1 MKINYFP
8 FILLMSVFFMLSCKK
23 TQKEEEVEVKK
34 IATEYLRDFYYNDYQ
49 YAKAY
54 GTESTKKFLV
64 YLEKNDKKDYRN
76 HSFTEIDSVLL
87 EGKERDSAFVYYSYE
102 NSFYTKD
109 KSVLP
114 LIKKQNQ
121 WLVNIENKNNLDFY
135 RVVFDYSCVEI
146 ETKNYQKLN
155 NEELIEVELITSTFI
170 KQVDH
175 PKLVVG
181 LLNASS
187 LLYYDI
193 KDIEHFNDN
202 HVRLWEDLSTMSV
215 NSSFYFNNDK
225 LLTEFEYFIYSIN
238 SSNSFGVIEK
248 IELILT
254 KHYGQP
260 FNKIPSENGKWYKT
274 LRWFTKGGNE
284 IIELTNN
291 EDNSVTL
298 KVIDSENDTE
308 TY

>member
-1 MKINYFP
+1 MKINYFI
-8 FILLMSVFFMLSCKK
+8 FFLLISLSFVLSCKK
-23 TQKEEEVEVKK
+23 TEKEEEVEVKK

-54 GTESTKKFLV
+54 GNESTKNFLA
-64 YLEKNDKKDYRN
+64 YLEKNDKKEYRN
-76 HSFTEIDSVLL
+76 HSFSEIDSVVLKGA
-87 EGKERDSAFVYYSYE
+87 GKDSALVYYSYE

-114 LIKKQNQ
+114 LIKLQNQ

-146 ETKNYQKLN
+146 ETKNYHELN
-155 NEELIEVELITSTFI
+155 NEELIEVELIISTFI

-187 LLYYDI
+187 LPYYDI
-193 KDIEHFNDN
+193 KDIKNFNDN

-215 NSSFYFNNDK
+215 NSSFYFNHDK

-238 SSNSFGVIEK
+238 SANSFGVIEK

-254 KHYGQP
+254 NYYGHP
-260 FNKIPSENGKWYKT
+260 FNKNPNENGKWYKT

-284 IIELTNN
+284 IIELINN
-291 EDNSVTL
+291 EDNSITL
-298 KVIDSENDTE
+298 KVIDSENNTE